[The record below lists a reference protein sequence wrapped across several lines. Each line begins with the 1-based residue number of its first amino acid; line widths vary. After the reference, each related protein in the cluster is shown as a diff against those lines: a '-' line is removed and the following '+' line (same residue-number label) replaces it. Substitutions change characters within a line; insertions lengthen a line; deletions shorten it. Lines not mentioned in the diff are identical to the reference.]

1 MRSDKSV
8 INPATS
14 FVEMLDSHI
23 ESTERYKAYADLVPQ
38 LNRILKMPSVK
49 LLLNESGLTGINN
62 EILNFSINGSNNFE
76 TGGIDSR
83 LVNSLQGMFVSY
95 VLGLK
100 LWQIP
105 KQMSSFIEAFKK
117 TRVKGNLA
125 YQKFDK
131 ATLGIPAT
139 AVDALMFVG
148 RYAQTLGL
156 TLAGMEGGI
165 KTAKK
170 MSAGFE
176 QRMLEALSGKNLV
189 ELESGTKT
197 GKGIGLFGKYLNIDG
212 TFTIAGTTL
221 TLNEMKGYVK
231 SFIGAGTSIGDILGV
246 MGYMANYNQDIA
258 NGMSEAEATLEFI
271 EYNLTQQSRRD
282 MDKGGLQRRA
292 GLLRLL
298 TMFGSTMFLQM
309 NNTAVNMRNIMR
321 SIRNGKVPSKTDI
334 RGFVISGAVANMAFQ
349 TVANM
354 MLLTKGDEDEKQA
367 AWATISKQRT
377 GYTQAVRV
385 PILGVLAEESIN
397 YMMGEKGS
405 SGYSESGAVE
415 PLKRIIREVTKGL
428 KEEDYLAAIKPIV
441 ELRVGFQF
449 DPIEGVYNTLND
461 NGDME
466 TNIYDMVNMPK
477 TQRPGGSGSS
487 GGSLPP
493 IWMIETLD
501 NPELLQ
507 KVKDLN
513 KKKREAGKKKRE
525 LIKKAREKL

>member
-1 MRSDKSV
+1 
-8 INPATS
+8 
-14 FVEMLDSHI
+14 
-23 ESTERYKAYADLVPQ
+23 
-38 LNRILKMPSVK
+38 
-49 LLLNESGLTGINN
+49 
-62 EILNFSINGSNNFE
+62 
-76 TGGIDSR
+76 
-83 LVNSLQGMFVSY
+83 
-95 VLGLK
+95 
-100 LWQIP
+100 
-105 KQMSSFIEAFKK
+105 
-117 TRVKGNLA
+117 
-125 YQKFDK
+125 
-131 ATLGIPAT
+131 
-139 AVDALMFVG
+139 
-148 RYAQTLGL
+148 
-156 TLAGMEGGI
+156 
-165 KTAKK
+165 
-170 MSAGFE
+170 
-176 QRMLEALSGKNLV
+176 
-189 ELESGTKT
+189 
-197 GKGIGLFGKYLNIDG
+197 
-212 TFTIAGTTL
+212 
-221 TLNEMKGYVK
+221 
-231 SFIGAGTSIGDILGV
+231 
-246 MGYMANYNQDIA
+246 
-258 NGMSEAEATLEFI
+258 
-271 EYNLTQQSRRD
+271 
-282 MDKGGLQRRA
+282 
-292 GLLRLL
+292 
-298 TMFGSTMFLQM
+298 
-309 NNTAVNMRNIMR
+309 MR

-354 MLLTKGDEDEKQA
+354 MLLTKGDEDEKLSAQ
-367 AWATISKQRT
+367 ATIKKQAT
-377 GYTQAVRV
+377 GFTQLTKV
-385 PILGVLAEESIN
+385 PILGAVAEESIN
-397 YMMGEKGS
+397 YLMGEKGS